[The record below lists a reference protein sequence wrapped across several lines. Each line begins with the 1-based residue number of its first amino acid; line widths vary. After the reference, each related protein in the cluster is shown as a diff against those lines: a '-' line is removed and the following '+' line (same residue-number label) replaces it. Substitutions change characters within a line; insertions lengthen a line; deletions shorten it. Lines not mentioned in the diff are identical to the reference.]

1 MMYLPDIVTGGRLRL
16 AEGGMV
22 DISVAETFEVKR
34 NLWLGSSK
42 LNLVWAP
49 VKGRWGKNRYEKVKE
64 SFYLS
69 LHLRILKKS

>member
-16 AEGGMV
+16 AEGGIV
-22 DISVAETFEVKR
+22 DISVAETLEVKR

-49 VKGRWGKNRYEKVKE
+49 VKGRQEKKRYGWQNNF
-64 SFYLS
+64 SFVLNF
-69 LHLRILKKS
+69 KKPF